1 MAHEHYEGVVIVI
14 LESNRWVI
22 DDFVSM
28 YENDEL
34 LPLSDGYSECK
45 GGQ

>member
-1 MAHEHYEGVVIVI
+1 MTVI

-34 LPLSDGYSECK
+34 LRLSDGYPQCK
-45 GGQ
+45 DGQWVGEKPY